1 MQVAGGANESDLP
14 KAWAKAQAKSST
26 LNGKH
31 AYTTPLRA
39 TNRVVTGPFKT
50 EAEARA
56 MVNKLRKEG
65 IEAFTFTSTAGQKM
79 TKIEGK

>member
-1 MQVAGGANESDLP
+1 
-14 KAWAKAQAKSST
+14 
-26 LNGKH
+26 
-31 AYTTPLRA
+31 
-39 TNRVVTGPFKT
+39 
-50 EAEARA
+50 

>member
-1 MQVAGGANESDLP
+1 MKGKSATLGA
-14 KAWAKAQAKSST
+14 
-26 LNGKH
+26 KH
-31 AYTTPLRA
+31 AYTTKLRA

-56 MVNKLRKEG
+56 MVNKLAKEG
-65 IEAFTFTSTAGQKM
+65 VSAFTFTSNAGQKM